1 MNVGSVRMKLIIKE
15 IEKCNRMREKLRTV
29 RGASI
34 TMKTRKMW
42 INNFY
47 GKRR

>member
-1 MNVGSVRMKLIIKE
+1 MNVGSVRMKSIIKE
-15 IEKCNRMREKLRTV
+15 IEKCNRTREKLRTV